1 MSDEFQ
7 KKVEDAI
14 RDPKNMGEMAD
25 ADSVGTM
32 GSANCG
38 DMLRVWVKYKE
49 DAGKKIID
57 QATFQSFGCETA
69 IAAASLAMEL
79 IKGKTA
85 EEAMQMSGEELA
97 ADLGPLPPTKVHCTS
112 LVENALRDA
121 LGGEPKEDCGQ
132 NQSPAVEANS
142 NLMDD
147 FTEGSRKEGGVK
159 LVFLDEENDR

>member
-7 KKVEDAI
+7 KKVEEAI

-38 DMLRVWVKYKE
+38 DMLRVWVKHKE

-57 QATFQSFGCETA
+57 KATFQSFGCETA
-69 IAAASLAMEL
+69 IAAASLAMEM

-85 EEAMQMSGEELA
+85 EEAMDMSGEELA
-97 ADLGPLPPTKVHCTS
+97 ADLGPLPPTKVHCTA

-132 NQSPAVEANS
+132 SAAPEQEANS

-159 LVFLDEENDR
+159 LVFLDEE

>member
-7 KKVEDAI
+7 KKVEEAI

-57 QATFQSFGCETA
+57 KATFQSFGCETA
-69 IAAASLAMEL
+69 IAAASLAMEM

-85 EEAMQMSGEELA
+85 EEAMDMSGEELA
-97 ADLGPLPPTKVHCTS
+97 VDLGPLPPTKVHCTA

-132 NQSPAVEANS
+132 SAAPEQEANS

-159 LVFLDEENDR
+159 LVFLDEE

>member
-1 MSDEFQ
+1 VSDEFQ
-7 KKVEDAI
+7 KKVEEAI
-14 RDPKNMGEMAD
+14 KNPTNMGEMAD
-25 ADSVGTM
+25 ADSIGTV

-57 QATFQSFGCETA
+57 KATFQSFGCETA
-69 IAAASLAMEL
+69 IAAASLAMEM

-85 EEAMQMSGEELA
+85 DEAMEMSGEELA
-97 ADLGPLPPTKVHCTS
+97 ADLGPLPPTKVHCTA

-121 LGGEPKEDCGQ
+121 LDPNAAAGEE
-132 NQSPAVEANS
+132 NSPAQPESNS

-147 FTEGSRKEGGVK
+147 FSQPESKGSGVK
-159 LVFLDEENDR
+159 LVFLDEDK

>member
-1 MSDEFQ
+1 MNDEFQ
-7 KKVEDAI
+7 KKVEEAI

-57 QATFQSFGCETA
+57 KATFQSFGCETA
-69 IAAASLAMEL
+69 IAAASLAMEM

-85 EEAMQMSGEELA
+85 EEAMDMSGEELA
-97 ADLGPLPPTKVHCTS
+97 ADLGALPPTKVHCTA

-121 LGGEPKEDCGQ
+121 LGGEPKEDCGK
-132 NQSPAVEANS
+132 SAVPTAEANS

-147 FTEGSRKEGGVK
+147 FTEGSRKESVVK
-159 LVFLDEENDR
+159 LVFLDEE

>member
-7 KKVEDAI
+7 KKVEEAV
-14 RDPKNMGEMAD
+14 RDPQNMGEMAD

-49 DAGKKIID
+49 EAGKKIID
-57 QATFQSFGCETA
+57 KATFQSFCCETA

-85 EEAMQMSGEELA
+85 EEALEMSGEELA

-121 LGGEPKEDCGQ
+121 LGGEPKENCGE
-132 NQSPAVEANS
+132 SEVPANTANS

-159 LVFLDEENDR
+159 LVFLDEDPD

>member
-7 KKVEDAI
+7 KKVEEAI

-57 QATFQSFGCETA
+57 KATFQSFGCETA

-85 EEAMQMSGEELA
+85 EEALAMSGA
-97 ADLGPLPPTKVHCTS
+97 SSASVFRWIAS
-112 LVENALRDA
+112 LRI
-121 LGGEPKEDCGQ
+121 
-132 NQSPAVEANS
+132 
-142 NLMDD
+142 M
-147 FTEGSRKEGGVK
+147 
-159 LVFLDEENDR
+159 

>member
-7 KKVEDAI
+7 KKVEEAI

-57 QATFQSFGCETA
+57 KATFQSFGCETA
-69 IAAASLAMEL
+69 IAAASLAMEM

-85 EEAMQMSGEELA
+85 EEAMDMSGEELA
-97 ADLGPLPPTKVHCTS
+97 ADLGPLPPTKVHCTA

-132 NQSPAVEANS
+132 SAAPEQEANS

-159 LVFLDEENDR
+159 LVFLDEE

>member
-7 KKVEDAI
+7 KKVEEAI

-57 QATFQSFGCETA
+57 KATFQSFGCETA

-85 EEAMQMSGEELA
+85 EEAMEMSGEELA

-121 LGGEPKEDCGQ
+121 LGGEPKEDCGK
-132 NQSPAVEANS
+132 NSAPAAEANS

-147 FTEGSRKEGGVK
+147 FTEGSRKESGVK
-159 LVFLDEENDR
+159 LVFLDEEKD